1 MMATHETDSV
11 STPSEKTGY
20 ANDTIDIARSN
31 SKTETADEN
40 GEVFQ
45 QAKYRALGWFV
56 ALSSLY
62 KHRPAQTDMFRTGSV
77 RRSSS

>member
-1 MMATHETDSV
+1 MMAAHETDSV

-31 SKTETADEN
+31 SKTEAADEN

-45 QAKYRALGWFV
+45 QAEYRALGWSV
-56 ALSSLY
+56 IPSNLY
-62 KHRPAQTDMFRTGSV
+62 THQPTQTDLFYTGSV